1 MAQTRTKLTNDQKI
15 ARIRDSYE
23 GMNKRDLERAHRPF
37 ADNAVWHGVER
48 DFNGKAALMESARQ
62 VIKLDEFKIEP
73 HDILANDEH
82 VVALNKVTIR
92 NKGQT
97 AEFLGAEVF
106 HLNDEGKIQEGW
118 AHYDAEKMKKLIGG

>member
-1 MAQTRTKLTNDQKI
+1 MAQARTKLTNEQKI

-23 GMNKRDLERAHRPF
+23 GMNNRDLERAHQSF
-37 ADNAVWHGVER
+37 ADDAVWHGVQR
-48 DFNGKAALMESARQ
+48 DFNGKKALMESARK
-62 VIKLDEFKIEP
+62 VIELDEFKIEP

-92 NKGQT
+92 NKGQA

-106 HLNDEGKIQEGW
+106 HLNEEGKIEEGW
-118 AHYDAEKMKKLIGG
+118 AHYDAEKMKKVIGG

>member
-1 MAQTRTKLTNDQKI
+1 MAQTRTTLTNEQKI

-23 GMNKRDLERAHRPF
+23 GLNKRDLERAHRPF
-37 ADNAVWHGVER
+37 ADDATWHGVER
-48 DFNGKAALMESARQ
+48 DFKGKQALMESARQ
-62 VIKLDEFKIEP
+62 VIGLDEFKIEP

-106 HLNDEGKIQEGW
+106 HLNEEGKIEEGW

>member
-1 MAQTRTKLTNDQKI
+1 MTQTRTRLTNEQKI
-15 ARIRDSYE
+15 AQIRDSYE
-23 GMNKRDLERAHRPF
+23 GLNKRDLERAHRSF
-37 ADNAVWHGVER
+37 ADDVTWHGVER
-48 DFNGKAALMESARQ
+48 DFKGKQALIESARR
-62 VIKLDEFKIEP
+62 VIGLDEFKIEP

-106 HLNDEGKIQEGW
+106 HLNEEGKIEEGW
-118 AHYDAEKMKKLIGG
+118 AHYDAEKMRELIGG

>member
-23 GMNKRDLERAHRPF
+23 GLNKRDLERAHLPF
-37 ADNAVWHGVER
+37 SDDAVWHGVER
-48 DFNGKAALMESARQ
+48 DFRGKQALMESARK
-62 VIKLDEFKIEP
+62 IMELEGFKIEP

-106 HLNDEGKIQEGW
+106 HLNEAGKIEEGW
-118 AHYDAEKMKKLIGG
+118 AHYDAEKMKTLIGG